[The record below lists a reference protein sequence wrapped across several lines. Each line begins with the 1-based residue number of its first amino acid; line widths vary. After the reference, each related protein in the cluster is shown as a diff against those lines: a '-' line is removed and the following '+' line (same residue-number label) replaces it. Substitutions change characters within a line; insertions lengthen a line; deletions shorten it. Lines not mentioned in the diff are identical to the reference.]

1 MNHGFVKVASAIPSV
16 KVADC
21 QYNVEQIESLV
32 IQAEGKGIEIICL
45 PELSLTAYSCGDL
58 FGQQLLLDEAEMA
71 LIHLM
76 NVTRSLNIISI
87 IGLPVPY
94 RGALLNCAAVVQR
107 GKILGLVPKTF
118 LPNYKEF
125 YEKRWFQSGADVPEG
140 TVLIC
145 GQQVKVSTNL
155 LFNTPSC
162 VFGVELCEDLWA
174 PVPPSSMLTL
184 QGADIIFNLSADS
197 DAVGKYYY
205 LQSLLAQQSARTIC
219 GYVYSSCGFG
229 ESTQDVVFSG
239 KGLIY
244 ENGTLLAETKRHQ
257 FTPQMLEAEIDV
269 ERLRAERRMN
279 TTFSACAA
287 QYSMVKQ
294 RSTAEGKVNVPPFS
308 QAQAEQWSMVDTERV
323 PARPFSLTRVIDPH
337 PFVPSG
343 KRLDERCQE
352 IFDIQTEGLAKR
364 IQHTGAQTVVLG
376 ISGGLDSTLALLVC
390 VSAFDKLGLNRRGI
404 VGITMPGFGT
414 TDRTYTNAVNLMKLL
429 GITIREISIK
439 EACLQHF
446 ADLGHDINEH
456 DVTYENSQARE
467 RTQILMDAANQMN
480 GFVVGTGDLSE
491 LALGWATYNGDHM
504 SMYGVN
510 ASVPKTLVKHLV
522 SWVAERTKDESTHQT
537 LIDIVDTPISPELI
551 PGDEMG
557 NITQRTEDLVGP
569 YELHDFFLYY
579 LLRWGFR
586 PAKIYLL
593 ARQAF
598 GQAYDDATIRK
609 WLRIFCRRFF
619 AQQYKRSCLPDGPK
633 VGSCSLSPRGDW
645 RMPSDASSSL
655 WLRECD
661 ELG

>member
-1 MNHGFVKVASAIPSV
+1 MNHGFVKVAAAIPSV

-21 QYNVEQIESLV
+21 GYNVQQIESLV
-32 IQAEGKGIEIICL
+32 IQAEGKGVEIICL

-71 LIHLM
+71 LINLM
-76 NVTRSLNIISI
+76 NTTRSLNIISI
-87 IGLPVPY
+87 VGLPVPY
-94 RGALLNCAAVVQR
+94 RGTLLNCAAVVQR
-107 GKILGLVPKTF
+107 GKILGLVPKTY

-155 LFNTPSC
+155 LFSTPSC

-174 PVPPSSMLTL
+174 PVPPSSKLTL
-184 QGADIIFNLSADS
+184 QGADIIFNLSADN
-197 DAVGKYYY
+197 DAVGKYSY
-205 LQSLLAQQSARTIC
+205 LQSLLAQQSARCIC
-219 GYVYSSCGFG
+219 GYVFSSCGFG

-239 KGLIY
+239 KGFIY
-244 ENGTLLAETKRHQ
+244 ENGILLAETKRHQ
-257 FTPQMLEAEIDV
+257 FEAQMLEAEIDV
-269 ERLRAERRMN
+269 ERLRSQRRTN
-279 TTFSACAA
+279 TTFAACARTLTNLPLKGRLND
-287 QYSMVKQ
+287 SLP
-294 RSTAEGKVNVPPFS
+294 REGWGGSVI
-308 QAQAEQWSMVDTERV
+308 DTERV

-337 PFVPSG
+337 PFVPQG
-343 KRLDERCQE
+343 ARLDERCQE

-364 IQHTGAQTVVLG
+364 ILHTGAETVVVG

-390 VSAFDKLGLNRRGI
+390 VSAFDRLSMNRRGI

-446 ADLGHDINEH
+446 ADLGHDIEKH
-456 DVTYENSQARE
+456 DVTYENGQARE

-510 ASVPKTLVKHLV
+510 SSVPKTLVRHLV
-522 SWVAERTKDESTHQT
+522 NWVAERTKDESTRQT
-537 LIDIVDTPISPELI
+537 LLDIVDTPISPELI
-551 PGDEMG
+551 PADEQG
-557 NITQRTEDLVGP
+557 NITQKTEDLVGP

-598 GQAYDDATIRK
+598 GQKYDDATIRK
-609 WLRIFCRRFF
+609 WLKTFCRRFF

-645 RMPSDASSSL
+645 RMPSDASSAL
-655 WLRECD
+655 WLKECD